1 MKHRDKEEDPS
12 HPRRRPCPPRQ
23 RSLALPHRP
32 SCLLKCRLQ
41 RPGRTSLLPP
51 HQRLTPDLS
60 STSAALLLSLNW
72 LSRPQHQLLSPRP
85 GQRSVTASLERY
97 SLTISKNVTREVKM
111 KSRCVTNSLN
121 KTQDAERYF
130 AASCCGDAPG
140 LGLGIQPLDFHDW
153 KGPSWFARL
162 LHGLSLD
169 PLSPTVRS
177 PCSSLLT
184 QPRLR
189 IFSTFFWA
197 ISTHPRR
204 LPEHAAYPRHGGIV
218 FRIVG
223 ARISIASPRHWCMQ
237 G

>member
-1 MKHRDKEEDPS
+1 
-12 HPRRRPCPPRQ
+12 
-23 RSLALPHRP
+23 
-32 SCLLKCRLQ
+32 
-41 RPGRTSLLPP
+41 
-51 HQRLTPDLS
+51 
-60 STSAALLLSLNW
+60 
-72 LSRPQHQLLSPRP
+72 
-85 GQRSVTASLERY
+85 
-97 SLTISKNVTREVKM
+97 M

-177 PCSSLLT
+177 PCSSLVT

-189 IFSTFFWA
+189 IFFDFPLGHKHPPTPAARTRRVPKARWHSLPHRRR
-197 ISTHPRR
+197 THFNR
-204 LPEHAAYPRHGGIV
+204 
-218 FRIVG
+218 
-223 ARISIASPRHWCMQ
+223 IASSLVHAGLILVMARPGEEQESSFDGVPPGLGLTPQSHRIAPPPLLPSPAGAQDWPRCFLAPRALRQEALPSPHGRHSRRRCCCCRLSR
-237 G
+237 